1 MNNKYVFPGNN
12 LRNYRSLLIT
22 VILLLI
28 SGCVYKPEGP
38 YLPANVVVVSN
49 HVCLLTRPEGDE
61 RIIRLDINEIGSE
74 NKRLL
79 THTFTPAQAA
89 VSRERCISVQ
99 NYPFRSG
106 YSYTALIT
114 LGSDVQRRLN
124 IHPGTRNFEVRFRLT
139 NYFGQLRATEF

>member
-12 LRNYRSLLIT
+12 RRNYRPLLIT

-49 HVCLLTRPEGDE
+49 HVCLLIRPEGDE
-61 RIIRLDINEIGSE
+61 RIIRMDINEIGSE

-79 THTFTPAQAA
+79 THTFTPEQAA

-106 YSYTALIT
+106 YFYTVLIT
-114 LGSDVQRRLN
+114 LESNVQRRLN

>member
-12 LRNYRSLLIT
+12 RRNYRSLLIT

-79 THTFTPAQAA
+79 THTFTPVQAA

>member
-12 LRNYRSLLIT
+12 RRNYRSLLIT

-114 LGSDVQRRLN
+114 LESDVQRRLN

>member
-12 LRNYRSLLIT
+12 RRNYRSLLIT

-49 HVCLLTRPEGDE
+49 HVCLLTRPEGEE

>member
-12 LRNYRSLLIT
+12 RRNYRPLLIT

-38 YLPANVVVVSN
+38 YLPVNVVVVSN
-49 HVCLLTRPEGDE
+49 HVCLLIRPEGDE
-61 RIIRLDINEIGSE
+61 RIIRMDINEIGSE

-79 THTFTPAQAA
+79 THTFTPEQAA

-106 YSYTALIT
+106 YSYTVLIT
-114 LGSDVQRRLN
+114 LESDVQRRLN

>member
-12 LRNYRSLLIT
+12 RRNYRSLLIT
-22 VILLLI
+22 VILVLI
-28 SGCVYKPEGP
+28 AGCVYKPEGP

-74 NKRLL
+74 HKRLL

>member
-1 MNNKYVFPGNN
+1 MNNKYVFPRNN
-12 LRNYRSLLIT
+12 RRNYRSLLIT

-28 SGCVYKPEGP
+28 SGCVYKTEGP

>member
-1 MNNKYVFPGNN
+1 MNNKCVFPGNN
-12 LRNYRSLLIT
+12 RGISRCLLIPVIPLLIT
-22 VILLLI
+22 
-28 SGCVYKPEGP
+28 GCVYKPEGP
-38 YLPANVVVVSN
+38 YLPAKVVVVSN

-61 RIIRLDINEIGSE
+61 KIIRLDINEVGSE

-79 THTFTPAQAA
+79 THTFTPEQAT
-89 VSRERCISVQ
+89 VSRNHCISTQ

-114 LGSDVQRRLN
+114 VGSDVQHRLN
-124 IHPGTRNFEVRFRLT
+124 IHPGTRNFEVRFQLT

>member
-12 LRNYRSLLIT
+12 RRDYRSLLIT

-49 HVCLLTRPEGDE
+49 RVCLLTRPEGDE

-89 VSRERCISVQ
+89 VSRDRCISVQ

>member
-12 LRNYRSLLIT
+12 RRNYRPLLIM

-61 RIIRLDINEIGSE
+61 RIIRMDINEIGSE

-89 VSRERCISVQ
+89 VSREHCISVQ

-106 YSYTALIT
+106 YSYTVLIT